1 MRRTDSVPLGMLPAG
16 GLERDRGSGGDRKRG
31 RAGHLRDGERRQS
44 QRGKGG
50 RKGRGQP
57 AHLPLDAAPTV
68 PDKEGTMP
76 EVQISATD
84 GSGRFGAYVA
94 MPKAAPAG
102 AVVMIQEIF
111 GVNATMRAL
120 SDWVADMG
128 FIAISPDLFW
138 RQEPGVQLDP
148 DAGQAQWDKAFAL
161 MQGMDQDKA
170 VEDLK
175 ATIAHAR
182 KIQGAN
188 GKVATMGFCLGGR
201 LAFMTAARTDADAN
215 ISYYGVGIEG
225 LLGEAGAIKAPL
237 ILHIAALD
245 KYVPPEAQAKILD
258 GLKGQPHAAVHIY
271 PGVDHAFARMG
282 GHAWD
287 ARAAAIAN
295 GRTAELLAKVLG

>member
-1 MRRTDSVPLGMLPAG
+1 
-16 GLERDRGSGGDRKRG
+16 
-31 RAGHLRDGERRQS
+31 
-44 QRGKGG
+44 
-50 RKGRGQP
+50 
-57 AHLPLDAAPTV
+57 
-68 PDKEGTMP
+68 MP
-76 EVQISATD
+76 EIEIAAAD
-84 GSGRFGAYVA
+84 GSGSFAAYVA
-94 MPKAAPAG
+94 MPKGKPAG

-111 GVNATMRAL
+111 GVNATMRQL
-120 SDWVADMG
+120 SDWVAEMG

-138 RQEPGVQLDP
+138 RQEKGVQLDP
-148 DAGQAQWDKAFAL
+148 DAGQAQWDKAFKL

-175 ATIAHAR
+175 ATIAEAR
-182 KIQGAN
+182 TMDGAN

-237 ILHIAALD
+237 ILHIAEKD
-245 KYVPPEAQAKILD
+245 KFVPPEAQAKIQD
-258 GLKGQPHAAVHIY
+258 GLRGHAQASVYIY

-287 ARAAAIAN
+287 ARAATIAN